1 MDLVQEEEEERGLR
15 EDIEDEAARGVR
27 FGRERVCAAAACEG
41 EGERVAEE
49 CEREEGGREEVV
61 ASKYVAGCVC
71 GFRASEQE
79 DEAAFCGQ
87 DNDTGELHS
96 SRTLHIQ
103 VLRG

>member
-1 MDLVQEEEEERGLR
+1 MQEEEEECGLR
-15 EDIEDEAARGVR
+15 ENIEDEAARGVR
-27 FGRERVCAAAACEG
+27 FRRERVCAAAACEG
-41 EGERVAEE
+41 KGERVAEE

-61 ASKYVAGCVC
+61 ASKYVAGCVR

-87 DNDTGELHS
+87 DRDTGELHS